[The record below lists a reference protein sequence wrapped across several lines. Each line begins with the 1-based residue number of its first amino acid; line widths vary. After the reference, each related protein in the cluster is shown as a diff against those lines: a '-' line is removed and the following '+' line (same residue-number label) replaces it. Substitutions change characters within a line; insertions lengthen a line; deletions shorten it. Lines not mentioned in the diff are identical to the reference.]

1 MNPGAVLADPRP
13 TMHRRKPGPSARR
26 CVALCVL
33 LCAALISDVVA
44 QVGAAPAAGVK
55 RALLIGINHYQS
67 VPGLQ
72 GSVNDVETMREILTT
87 RWGFA
92 ARNITVLTDENAT
105 REKMLAALNQLVQE
119 SGPEDTVYFHYSGHG
134 SQVQDLNGDETD
146 GLDETIVPQDGRSG
160 NVPDIVDDELDV
172 IFSRLRARSAVIVLD
187 SCHSGTATRAID
199 IRTRSV
205 PQDTRVDLYR
215 AGVTGITTRG
225 IVPLKRS
232 RFVVM
237 GGAAANEEALDGP
250 VEGNYHGFFTYA
262 LSRAFTTA
270 GSSASPREIFAG
282 VTRELGRIQTTFGR
296 TSMPEPQL
304 EAPPGALDLPLFAA
318 PAAVTGALGA
328 EPGPRLAWLSVKPS
342 AAGQVTLIN
351 GVLLGAMPGSSWAIY
366 PRGEKQFAAGRAL
379 AVATVMQLT
388 GKDARASLANQTGPI
403 EPESRAVALM
413 PAPSAAR
420 VAIRILDMPAADRSR
435 IESALKR
442 NIRNLVLVSADQ
454 PARFLVD
461 LQGQTVRLLSA
472 DGLRVMGRFAL
483 SDENSATDMARVA
496 SRSARA
502 AELLTLDNPSSQL
515 VVRVRVAGTQAVDTR
530 DIRLVTATGPAQLHS
545 RHQEEARSAQNSLQ
559 LDIGVNA
566 DAYITIVDVDPEGN
580 TNVLFPNDYQ
590 QADFYA
596 NGAVRAGERV
606 LIPDSLQTGNRAG
619 FHWDYSP
626 PRGTD
631 TVRVFASTDLA
642 TAETIRRRIRSLQQS
657 ANQNRGNVQTRGIAE
672 RGATEDLGTLR
683 VELAGLATRGI
694 TTVADPVAQR
704 PAAHAPA
711 SAPADWAAT
720 SVTIEVED

>member
-1 MNPGAVLADPRP
+1 MNPGSSPADPPRAMRNRNIRQSIK
-13 TMHRRKPGPSARR
+13 TCA
-26 CVALCVL
+26 ALCVVL
-33 LCAALISDVVA
+33 LAGLVGDAVA
-44 QVGAAPAAGVK
+44 QVDATQTGGVK
-55 RALLIGINHYQS
+55 RALLVGINRYKS

-87 RWGFA
+87 RWGFE

-105 REKMLAALNQLVQE
+105 RDKMLAALNQLVQE
-119 SGPEDTVYFHYSGHG
+119 SGPDDTVYFHYSGHG
-134 SQVQDLNGDETD
+134 SQVQDLNGDEED

-160 NVPDIVDDELDV
+160 NVPDIVDDELDA

-250 VEGNYHGFFTYA
+250 VEGSFHGFFTYA

-304 EAPPGALDLPLFAA
+304 EAPPGALDLPLFATRAAA
-318 PAAVTGALGA
+318 PTSAASTDQ
-328 EPGPRLAWLSVKPS
+328 GPRLAWLSVQPT
-342 AAGQVTLIN
+342 AAGQVTLAN
-351 GVLLGAMPGSSWAIY
+351 GVLLGATPGSSWAVY
-366 PRGEKQFAAGRAL
+366 PRGERQFAAGRAL
-379 AVATVMQLT
+379 AVATVTQLA
-388 GKDARASLANQTGPI
+388 GKDARASLTNQTGPI
-403 EPESRAVALM
+403 ESESRAVALM
-413 PAPSAAR
+413 PAPSPGR

-435 IESALKR
+435 IESALRR
-442 NIRNLVLVSADQ
+442 NIRNLLLVGADQ

-472 DGLRVMGRFAL
+472 DGLRVMGSFAVNDD
-483 SDENSATDMARVA
+483 SSAADMARVA
-496 SRSARA
+496 ARSAKA
-502 AELLTLDNPSSQL
+502 AELLALDNPSSQL
-515 VVRVRVAGTQAVDTR
+515 AVTVRVAGAQPLGTR

-545 RHQEEARSAQNSLQ
+545 RHQEEARSVQNSLQ
-559 LDIGVNA
+559 LNIAVSA
-566 DAYITIVDVDPEGN
+566 DAYITIVDVDPEGSM
-580 TNVLFPNDYQ
+580 NVLFPNDYQ
-590 QADFYA
+590 HPDFHP
-596 NGAVRAGERV
+596 NGAVRAGEQV
-606 LIPDSLQTGNRAG
+606 SIPDSLQTGNRAG

-657 ANQNRGNVQTRGIAE
+657 ANQGRGNVQTRGIP
-672 RGATEDLGTLR
+672 EDLGTLR
-683 VELAGLATRGI
+683 ADLTGLATRGI
-694 TTVADPVAQR
+694 TTVADPVAHGSV
-704 PAAHAPA
+704 AT
-711 SAPADWAAT
+711 PADWAAT
-720 SVTIEVED
+720 SVTIEVGD

>member
-1 MNPGAVLADPRP
+1 
-13 TMHRRKPGPSARR
+13 MHGRKPGASVRP
-26 CVALCVL
+26 CFALCVV
-33 LCAALISDVVA
+33 LCAGLISAAAA
-44 QVGAAPAAGVK
+44 QVGAEPAGGVK
-55 RALLIGINHYQS
+55 RALLIGINHYKS

-87 RWGFA
+87 HWGFA
-92 ARNITVLTDENAT
+92 ARNITVLTDEHAT
-105 REKMLAALNQLVQE
+105 RAQMLAALNQLVQE

-134 SQVQDLNGDETD
+134 SQVKDLNGDEED

-160 NVPDIVDDELDV
+160 NVPDIVDDELDA
-172 IFSRLRARSAVIVLD
+172 IFSRMRARIAVIVLD

-215 AGVTGITTRG
+215 AGVTGSTTRG

-250 VEGNYHGFFTYA
+250 VEGSFHGFFTYA
-262 LSRAFTTA
+262 LSRAFMTA

-282 VTRELGRIQTTFGR
+282 VTRELGRIQTTYGR

-318 PAAVTGALGA
+318 PAAAATSAA
-328 EPGPRLAWLSVKPS
+328 SADQGPRLAWLSVLPTTP
-342 AAGQVTLIN
+342 GQVTLVN
-351 GVLLGAMPGSSWAIY
+351 GVLLGATPGSSWAVY
-366 PRGEKQFAAGRAL
+366 PRGERQFAAGRAL
-379 AVATVMQLT
+379 AVATVTQLA
-388 GKDARASLANQTGPI
+388 GKDARASLANQMGPV
-403 EPESRAVALM
+403 EPDSRAVALM
-413 PAPSAAR
+413 PAPSPAR
-420 VAIRILDMPAADRSR
+420 VAIRILDMPAADRSS
-435 IESALKR
+435 IENVLRR
-442 NIRNLVLVSADQ
+442 NIRNLLLVNAEQ
-454 PARFLVD
+454 PARFLLD

-483 SDENSATDMARVA
+483 HDDNSAADMARVV

-515 VVRVRVAGTQAVDTR
+515 VVSVRVPGAQPIGTR

-545 RHQEEARSAQNSLQ
+545 RHQEEARSPQNSLQ

-566 DAYITIVDVDPEGN
+566 DAYIIIVDVDPEGSM
-580 TNVLFPNDYQ
+580 NVLFPNDYQ
-590 QADFYA
+590 HPDFYPG
-596 NGAVRAGERV
+596 GAVRAGERI
-606 LIPDSLQTGNRAG
+606 LIPDSLQSGNRAG

-642 TAETIRRRIRSLQQS
+642 TAETIRRRIRSLQQP
-657 ANQNRGNVQTRGIAE
+657 ANQNRGSVQARGVE
-672 RGATEDLGTLR
+672 EDLGTLR
-683 VELAGLATRGI
+683 VELTNLATRGI
-694 TTVADPVAQR
+694 TTVADT
-704 PAAHAPA
+704 AAHGAA
-711 SAPADWAAT
+711 AAPADWSAT
-720 SVTIEVED
+720 SVTIEVEE

>member
-1 MNPGAVLADPRP
+1 MRLLI
-13 TMHRRKPGPSARR
+13 SA
-26 CVALCVL
+26 CAALCVVL
-33 LCAALISDVVA
+33 SAGLVGDAVA
-44 QVGAAPAAGVK
+44 QVDATQTGGVK
-55 RALLIGINHYQS
+55 RALLIGINRYKS

-87 RWGFA
+87 RWGFE
-92 ARNITVLTDENAT
+92 ARNITVLTDEDAT
-105 REKMLAALNQLVQE
+105 RDRMLAALNQLVQE

-134 SQVQDLNGDETD
+134 SQVQDLNGDEDD

-160 NVPDIVDDELDV
+160 NVPDIVDDELDA

-205 PQDTRVDLYR
+205 PQDTRVNLYR
-215 AGVTGITTRG
+215 AGVTGVTTRG
-225 IVPLKRS
+225 IVPLRRS

-250 VEGNYHGFFTYA
+250 VEGSFHGFFTYA

-270 GSSASPREIFAG
+270 GNSASPREILAG

-318 PAAVTGALGA
+318 SAAAPTSAAGADQ
-328 EPGPRLAWLSVKPS
+328 GPRLAWLSVQPT
-342 AAGQVTLIN
+342 AAGQVTLVN
-351 GVLLGAMPGSSWAIY
+351 GVLLGAAPGSSWAVY
-366 PRGEKQFAAGRAL
+366 PRGERQFAAGRAV
-379 AVATVMQLT
+379 AVATVTQLA
-388 GKDARASLANQTGPI
+388 GKDVRASLTNQTGRI

-413 PAPSAAR
+413 PAPSAAL

-435 IESALKR
+435 IENALRR
-442 NIRNLVLVSADQ
+442 NVRNLLLVAADQ

-472 DGLRVMGRFAL
+472 DGLRVMGSFAVNDD
-483 SDENSATDMARVA
+483 SSAADMARVA

-502 AELLTLDNPSSQL
+502 AELLALDNPSSQL
-515 VVRVRVAGTQAVDTR
+515 VVTVRVAGAQPLGTR
-530 DIRLVTATGPAQLHS
+530 DIRLVTATGPARLHS
-545 RHQEEARSAQNSLQ
+545 RHQEEARSVQNSLQ
-559 LDIGVNA
+559 LNIAVNA
-566 DAYITIVDVDPEGN
+566 AAYITIVDVDPEGSM
-580 TNVLFPNDYQ
+580 NVLFPNDYQ
-590 QADFYA
+590 HADFYP
-596 NGAVRAGERV
+596 NGAVRAGEQA

-626 PRGTD
+626 PRGAD

-657 ANQNRGNVQTRGIAE
+657 ANQSRGKAQTRGIP
-672 RGATEDLGTLR
+672 EDLATLR

-694 TTVADPVAQR
+694 MTVADPVAHG
-704 PAAHAPA
+704 PVAT
-711 SAPADWAAT
+711 PADWAAT
-720 SVTIEVED
+720 SVTIEVEE

>member
-1 MNPGAVLADPRP
+1 MNPGRLHVDSIRAMRVRNTRHSLQRYAA
-13 TMHRRKPGPSARR
+13 M
-26 CVALCVL
+26 CVL
-33 LCAALISDVVA
+33 LYVGLIGVAGA

-55 RALLIGINHYQS
+55 RALLIGINHYKA

-92 ARNITVLTDENAT
+92 AGNIKMLTDEGAT

-119 SGPEDTVYFHYSGHG
+119 SGPDDTVYFHYSGHG
-134 SQVQDLNGDETD
+134 SQVQDLNGDEDD

-160 NVPDIVDDELDV
+160 NVPDIVDDELDA
-172 IFSRLRARSAVIVLD
+172 IFSRLRARSVVIVLD

-199 IRTRSV
+199 IRARSV
-205 PQDTRVDLYR
+205 PQDMRIDLYR

-225 IVPLKRS
+225 IVPLRSS

-250 VEGNYHGFFTYA
+250 VDGNFHGFFTYA

-270 GSSASPREIFAG
+270 GSSASPREVFAA
-282 VTRELGRIQTTFGR
+282 VTRELGRIQTSFGR

-304 EAPPGALDLPLFAA
+304 EAPPEALDLPLFAA
-318 PAAVTGALGA
+318 LASAPASAAGAVSA
-328 EPGPRLAWLSVKPS
+328 EPGPRLAWLSVAPS

-351 GVLLGAMPGSSWAIY
+351 GVLLGATPGSSWAIY
-366 PRGEKQFAAGRAL
+366 RRGERQFAPGQAL
-379 AVATVMQLT
+379 AVATVTQLA
-388 GKDARASLANQTGPI
+388 GKDARASLTNQTGAI
-403 EPESRAVALM
+403 EAESRAVALM
-413 PAPSAAR
+413 PAPSVSR
-420 VAIRILDMPAADRSR
+420 VAIHILEMPAADRSR
-435 IESALKR
+435 IESTLRR
-442 NIRNLVLVSADQ
+442 NIKNLVLVAADQ

-472 DGLRVMGRFAL
+472 DGLRVMGRFVL
-483 SDENSATDMARVA
+483 GDDKSATDLARVA
-496 SRSARA
+496 SRSAKA

-515 VVRVRVAGTQAVDTR
+515 VVSVRVAGAQPVDTR

-566 DAYITIVDVDPEGN
+566 DAYITIVDVDPEGSM
-580 TNVLFPNDYQ
+580 NVLFPNDYQ
-590 QADFYA
+590 QRDFYP

-642 TAETIRRRIRSLQQS
+642 TAETIRRRIRSLQQL
-657 ANQNRGNVQTRGIAE
+657 ANQSRGNVQTRGIP
-672 RGATEDLGTLR
+672 EDLGTLR
-683 VELAGLATRGI
+683 GELAGLATRGI
-694 TTVADPVAQR
+694 TTVADPAAHD
-704 PAAHAPA
+704 PAA
-711 SAPADWAAT
+711 APADWAAT
-720 SVTIEVED
+720 SVTIEVAD

>member
-1 MNPGAVLADPRP
+1 MRVKKTRYSL
-13 TMHRRKPGPSARR
+13 RRHA
-26 CVALCVL
+26 AMCVL
-33 LCAALISDVVA
+33 LCAGLAGVAGA

-55 RALLIGINHYQS
+55 RALLIGINHYKS

-92 ARNITVLTDENAT
+92 ARNITVLTDEGAT

-119 SGPEDTVYFHYSGHG
+119 SGPDDTVYFHYSGHG
-134 SQVQDLNGDETD
+134 SQVQDLNGDEAD

-160 NVPDIVDDELDV
+160 NVPDIVDDELDA

-205 PQDTRVDLYR
+205 PQDTRIDLYR

-225 IVPLKRS
+225 IVPLKSS

-318 PAAVTGALGA
+318 PTAAAGAA
-328 EPGPRLAWLSVKPS
+328 TADQGPRLAWLSVVPA
-342 AAGQVTLIN
+342 AAGQVTLMN
-351 GVLLGAMPGSSWAIY
+351 GVLLGATPGSSWAIY
-366 PRGEKQFAAGRAL
+366 PRGEKQFAAGHAL
-379 AVATVMQLT
+379 AVATVTQLT

-403 EPESRAVALM
+403 ESEARAVALM

-442 NIRNLVLVSADQ
+442 NIRNLVLVAADQ

-483 SDENSATDMARVA
+483 SDDSSATDMARVA
-496 SRSARA
+496 SRSAKA
-502 AELLTLDNPSSQL
+502 AELLALDNPSSQL
-515 VVRVRVAGTQAVDTR
+515 VVSVRVSGTGPVNTR
-530 DIRLVTATGPAQLHS
+530 DIRLVTATGPARLHS
-545 RHQEEARSAQNSLQ
+545 RHQEEARNALNSLQ

-580 TNVLFPNDYQ
+580 MNVLFPNDYQ
-590 QADFYA
+590 QPDFYA

-657 ANQNRGNVQTRGIAE
+657 ANQNRGNVETRGIP
-672 RGATEDLGTLR
+672 GDLGTLR
-683 VELAGLATRGI
+683 EELAGLATRGI
-694 TTVADPVAQR
+694 KTVADPAAHG
-704 PAAHAPA
+704 PAA
-711 SAPADWAAT
+711 APADWAAT
-720 SVTIEVED
+720 SVTIEVEE

>member
-1 MNPGAVLADPRP
+1 MNRGAAPADPRR
-13 TMHRRKPGPSARR
+13 TMNRSKPGPSARR

-33 LCAALISDVVA
+33 LGAALISGAVA
-44 QVGAAPAAGVK
+44 QVGVAPAAGVK
-55 RALLIGINHYQS
+55 RALLIGINHYKS

-92 ARNITVLTDENAT
+92 ARNITVLTDEGAT

-119 SGPEDTVYFHYSGHG
+119 SGPDDTVYFHYSGHG
-134 SQVQDLNGDETD
+134 SQVQDLNGDEAD

-318 PAAVTGALGA
+318 SAASAAGA
-328 EPGPRLAWLSVKPS
+328 EPAPRLAWLSVKPS

-379 AVATVMQLT
+379 AVATVTQLT

-403 EPESRAVALM
+403 ESEARAVALM
-413 PAPSAAR
+413 PAPSAGR

-442 NIRNLVLVSADQ
+442 NIRNLVLVAADQ

-515 VVRVRVAGTQAVDTR
+515 IVSVRVAGAQPVGTR

-566 DAYITIVDVDPEGN
+566 DAFITIVDVDPEGN

-590 QADFYA
+590 QPDFYA

-672 RGATEDLGTLR
+672 RGVTEDLGTLR

-694 TTVADPVAQR
+694 TTVADPVVQR
-704 PAAHAPA
+704 PAVHAPA
-711 SAPADWAAT
+711 AAAADWAAT
-720 SVTIEVED
+720 SVTIEVGD

>member
-1 MNPGAVLADPRP
+1 MNPGPVPVDSSRAMHVRNMRHSRLRYAAVC
-13 TMHRRKPGPSARR
+13 M
-26 CVALCVL
+26 V
-33 LCAALISDVVA
+33 LCAALISDAFA
-44 QVGAAPAAGVK
+44 QAGAAPAAGVK
-55 RALLIGINHYQS
+55 RALLIGINHYKS

-92 ARNITVLTDENAT
+92 ARNITVLTDEGAT

-119 SGPEDTVYFHYSGHG
+119 SGPDDTVYFHYSGHG
-134 SQVQDLNGDETD
+134 SQVQDLNGDEAD

-160 NVPDIVDDELDV
+160 NVPDIVDDELDS

-215 AGVTGITTRG
+215 VGVTGITTRG

-237 GGAAANEEALDGP
+237 GGAADNEEALDGP
-250 VEGNYHGFFTYA
+250 VEGNFHGFFTYA

-304 EAPPGALDLPLFAA
+304 EAPPGALDLPMFAA
-318 PAAVTGALGA
+318 PAPAAGAVSA
-328 EPGPRLAWLSVKPS
+328 EPGPRLAWLSVTPS
-342 AAGQVTLIN
+342 AANQVTLIN
-351 GVLLGAMPGSSWAIY
+351 GVLLGATPGSSWAIY
-366 PRGEKQFAAGRAL
+366 PRGERKFAAGHAL
-379 AVATVMQLT
+379 AVATVTQLT

-403 EPESRAVALM
+403 ETESRAVALM
-413 PAPSAAR
+413 PAPAAAR
-420 VAIRILDMPAADRSR
+420 VAIRILEMPAADRSR
-435 IESALKR
+435 IESALRR
-442 NIRNLVLVSADQ
+442 NIRNLVLVAADQ

-483 SDENSATDMARVA
+483 SDDNSAKDMARVA
-496 SRSARA
+496 SRSASA

-515 VVRVRVAGTQAVDTR
+515 AVTVRVAGAQLVGTR

-566 DAYITIVDVDPEGN
+566 DAYITIVDVDSEGN

-657 ANQNRGNVQTRGIAE
+657 ANQNRGNVQSRGIA
-672 RGATEDLGTLR
+672 EDLGTLR
-683 VELAGLATRGI
+683 VELSGLATRGI
-694 TTVADPVAQR
+694 TTVADPAAQH
-704 PAAHAPA
+704 PAAHGPVA
-711 SAPADWAAT
+711 APADWAAT

>member
-1 MNPGAVLADPRP
+1 M
-13 TMHRRKPGPSARR
+13 
-26 CVALCVL
+26 CVM
-33 LCAALISDVVA
+33 LCAGLVGIAAA
-44 QVGAAPAAGVK
+44 QAGAAPAAGVK

-92 ARNITVLTDENAT
+92 AGNIRVLTDEDAT
-105 REKMLAALNQLVQE
+105 REKMLAALNQLVAE
-119 SGPEDTVYFHYSGHG
+119 SGPDDTVYFHYSGHG
-134 SQVQDLNGDETD
+134 SQVQDLNGDEDD

-160 NVPDIVDDELDV
+160 NVPDIVDDELDA

-250 VEGNYHGFFTYA
+250 VEGNFHGFFTYA

-282 VTRELGRIQTTFGR
+282 VTRELGRIQTSFGR

-318 PAAVTGALGA
+318 AAAVSAPASATGAVGA
-328 EPGPRLAWLSVKPS
+328 EPGPRLAWLSVAPF

-351 GVLLGAMPGSSWAIY
+351 GVLLGATPGSSWAIY
-366 PRGEKQFAAGRAL
+366 PRGERRFAAGHAL
-379 AVATVMQLT
+379 AVATVTQLA
-388 GKDARASLANQTGPI
+388 GKDARASLANQTGAI
-403 EPESRAVALM
+403 APESRAVALM
-413 PAPSAAR
+413 PAPIASR
-420 VAIRILDMPAADRSR
+420 VAIRILEMPAAERSR
-435 IESALKR
+435 IESALR
-442 NIRNLVLVSADQ
+442 RSIRNLALVSADQ

-461 LQGQTVRLLSA
+461 LQGHTVRLLSA

-483 SDENSATDMARVA
+483 DDDNSAADMARVA

-515 VVRVRVAGTQAVDTR
+515 VVTVRVAGAQDVGTR

-545 RHQEEARSAQNSLQ
+545 RRPQEARSAQNSLQ
-559 LDIGVNA
+559 LDLSVNA

-590 QADFYA
+590 QPGFYA

-642 TAETIRRRIRSLQQS
+642 TAETIRRRIRSLQAS
-657 ANQNRGNVQTRGIAE
+657 ANPNRGGVQTRGIP
-672 RGATEDLGTLR
+672 EDLGALR
-683 VELAGLATRGI
+683 VELTGLATRGI
-694 TTVADPVAQR
+694 ATVADPVAHG
-704 PAAHAPA
+704 AAAV
-711 SAPADWAAT
+711 PADWAAT
-720 SVTIEVED
+720 TVTIEVAD